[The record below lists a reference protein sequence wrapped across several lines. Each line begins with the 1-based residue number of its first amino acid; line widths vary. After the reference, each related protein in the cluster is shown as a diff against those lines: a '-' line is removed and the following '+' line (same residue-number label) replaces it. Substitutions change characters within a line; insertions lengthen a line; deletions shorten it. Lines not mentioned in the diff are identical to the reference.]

1 MEEKKLDLLTLTVK
15 VRLEQA
21 KDKELPEV
29 MVYAFDRTGQFLTS
43 ALLPKGE
50 QGEVEME
57 LPPELRGTTVRV
69 LLGPPLEEDLDEMP
83 SWMAELM
90 RGGEGQKKVPS
101 PTVLVRKGV
110 YEKRVRLHTEREMLN
125 AAIFPHD
132 WTKWLICPCVVR
144 GRLVKHLTLPDG
156 TTEDLGVCHAC
167 VKIYEVDKF
176 PKLIL
181 RMPERNL
188 FQMRDDLL
196 TIIEKW
202 PPELP
207 LKELPPEYEPR
218 VWPPPPPPSPVLY
231 GALGPTSPIH
241 LAKKPRYGISSVNPQ
256 PEPSEVF
263 RTEIQTAPL
272 KLQIMGELEPIL
284 MARSATQLRT
294 ALIAK
299 ADVLVQLAC
308 IWEWLHFHTDLL
320 KCVCTDE
327 QGRFETTIWY
337 PCGGD
342 KPDIY
347 FKAVQCIDCALHTIY
362 DPGVACHTY
371 WNYECG
377 SEVALVVTDPA
388 AKTCVPP
395 PAVDIPTGVIT
406 WVMPYAVG
414 GIPLNQIKPS
424 GLTDYEG
431 IVDAPFGSLEEKKL
445 GLRHG
450 YSSAIPTAGLY
461 YYRWRYKKDSETDW
475 HDFSEPV
482 VRHYVEELPSKL
494 PTFPTFK
501 LGPYSVKG
509 MHLYRFKPSDPPDPS
524 DPSGTTSWPIDDWFA
539 DIYSGFLDTYG
550 LPGGV
555 EDSAGEYNIKLEIY
569 DESGNHVAPGP
580 GTFQFIV
587 PTGKAADGVTI
598 ETREANTDL
607 MAGPVEIEDDG
618 FVFNLH
624 IDNRDC
630 TAAIDTPTI
639 SGVGTDLECGFLR
652 YIPGDQVHIAFHAQH
667 PSNFATFHF
676 WIERS
681 ANTISDVS
689 GEVAALAAGVYSGD
703 GNGNFDEDF
712 TTATLLG
719 PCTEAAFTEIL
730 WVHAKATNGWRRL
743 REYDSHD
750 ERAFALAPKT
760 NGGTE

>member
-1 MEEKKLDLLTLTVK
+1 MKEKKLDLLTLTVK

-50 QGEVEME
+50 QGGVELD

-69 LLGPPLEEDLDEMP
+69 LLGPPLVEDLEEMP
-83 SWMAELM
+83 SWMGELM
-90 RGGEGQKKVPS
+90 RGDKGQKKIPS
-101 PTVLVRKGV
+101 PAVLVRKGV
-110 YEKRVRLHTEREMLN
+110 YEKRIRLHTKREVLN
-125 AAIFPHD
+125 VAIFQHN
-132 WTKWLICPCVVR
+132 WIKWLLCPCVVQ

-181 RMPERNL
+181 RMPERDL
-188 FQMRDDLL
+188 FRMRDDLR

-207 LKELPPEYEPR
+207 LKELPPEYEPK
-218 VWPPPPPPSPVLY
+218 VWPPPTPP
-231 GALGPTSPIH
+231 IRI
-241 LAKKPRYGISSVNPQ
+241 AKKPKYGISSVNPQ
-256 PEPSEVF
+256 PEPIEVF
-263 RTEIQTAPL
+263 RTETQTAPL
-272 KLQIMGELEPIL
+272 KSQIMGELEPIL
-284 MARSATQLRT
+284 MATSATQLRT

-299 ADVLVQLAC
+299 ADVLVKFAC
-308 IWEWLHFHTDLL
+308 IWEWLHCYFHTDLL

-327 QGRFETTIWY
+327 QGRFETTIGY
-337 PCGGD
+337 LCDGD

-347 FKAVQCIDCALHTIY
+347 FKAVQCIDCAPHTIY
-362 DPGVACHTY
+362 NPGVACHTY
-371 WNYECG
+371 WNYKCG
-377 SEVALVVTDPA
+377 SEVVLVVTDPA
-388 AKTCVPP
+388 AITCVPP
-395 PAVDIPTGVIT
+395 DPVELPPGVT
-406 WVMPYAVG
+406 AWVMPYAVG
-414 GIPLNQIKPS
+414 GIPLNRIKPS
-424 GLTDYEG
+424 GLTDYESM
-431 IVDAPFGSLEEKKL
+431 VDAPFGSPEDTRL

-450 YSSAIPTAGLY
+450 YSSAIPAAGLY
-461 YYRWRYKKDSETDW
+461 YYRWCYKKDDETAW
-475 HDFSEPV
+475 HDFSESV
-482 VRHYVEELPSKL
+482 VRHYVKELSGELPTY
-494 PTFPTFK
+494 PVCT
-501 LGPYSVKG
+501 LGPKALDG
-509 MHLYRFKPSDPPDPS
+509 KHLYRFKPNDPS
-524 DPSGTTSWPIDDWFA
+524 DCGDFIPGGHNYWPTDDWFA

-550 LPGGV
+550 LPEGV
-555 EDSAGEYNIKLEIY
+555 NDSAGKYNIKLEVY
-569 DESGNHVAPGP
+569 DNDGNRVTPGP

-587 PTGKAADGVTI
+587 PIGKAADGVTI
-598 ETREANTDL
+598 ETREANTDP

-624 IDNRDC
+624 IDNRECD
-630 TAAIDTPTI
+630 AVIDAPTI
-639 SGVGTDLECGFLR
+639 DGVGADLECGFLR
-652 YIPGDQVHIAFHAQH
+652 YMLLGDQVYIAFHAQH

-681 ANTISDVS
+681 ANPISDVS
-689 GEVAALAAGVYSGD
+689 GEVAAAAAGVYTGD
-703 GNGNFDEDF
+703 GNGNFDEEDF

-719 PCTEAAFTEIL
+719 PCNEAAFAEIL
-730 WVHAKATNGWRRL
+730 RVHAKATNGWRRL